1 MSECDKLTNE
11 FKDRMN
17 RILEILILIIVIALG
32 AIVFFEIMTPIES
45 SLLYGVG
52 DFLRFG
58 LFVMTLYL
66 IMSFIINPLFKMLK
80 VDK

>member
-1 MSECDKLTNE
+1 MSECDKLANE
-11 FKDRMN
+11 FKDPMN

-32 AIVFFEIMTPIES
+32 AIVFFMTPIES

-66 IMSFIINPLFKMLK
+66 IMTFIINPLFKMLK

>member
-11 FKDRMN
+11 FKDPMN
-17 RILEILILIIVIALG
+17 RILEILILIMVIALG

>member
-1 MSECDKLTNE
+1 LSECDKLTNE

>member
-1 MSECDKLTNE
+1 MSECDKLANE
-11 FKDRMN
+11 FKDPMN

-58 LFVMTLYL
+58 GGWLR
-66 IMSFIINPLFKMLK
+66 K
-80 VDK
+80 VFLSSLVSILL